1 MSELRMEAIN
11 LIDEVPEE
19 NLGKVIDFLKNFIKT
34 EDPFWS
40 EENQKYLRES
50 IRELDECKGQEHDL
64 IEA

>member
-1 MSELRMEAIN
+1 MEAIN

-50 IRELDECKGQEHDL
+50 IRELDEGKGQEHDL

>member
-50 IRELDECKGQEHDL
+50 IRELDEGKGQEHDL

>member
-1 MSELRMEAIN
+1 MSELRMKAIS

-19 NLGKVIDFLKNFIKT
+19 NLDKVIAWLKNFIND

-50 IRELDECKGQEHDL
+50 IRELDEGKGQEHDL